1 MPAEIQLQSVSW
13 ASPPIS
19 PVDFRDALVVHHGA
33 TQALLSADSRFLARR
48 NFGSLTREG
57 RALKARRDEGCP
69 SPPNSAKGEI
79 QRRVKVQQIKKTTMK
94 NCSISTCKEA
104 SKQNNSVRQ
113 PNPRSVALVC
123 QGSCQVYRQSV
134 GGASRDPPTILT
146 PLSTVDKEAS
156 SIMKCVAGRGSLIYL
171 AAIAHLALLPCLP
184 AVSAEGNKPEVHVSV
199 DPTSSDEASQAT
211 QGSILD
217 NSVSIEE
224 DDESEFEEAPDD
236 IPIPS
241 AFERLPEH
249 GGPMTAATLQKQPAN
264 EQIASAAASMQ
275 GPPATEHWVLSLWH
289 LMLSYRV
296 VDCAALLTLIL
307 VIVVAFKG
315 KAENKRIAAQWLQSV
330 KELLE
335 NQFASVAEAN
345 NGALSARSYNEFE
358 LFCSGRRNCM
368 FMHATLQCI
377 SRQDLWKGHV
387 FRRFLNCVGDE
398 VTLEFLLPE
407 CGEGMI
413 FGICRRLEQR
423 KFVEALWDVTEFCK
437 SRQSANLLSQVPEG
451 FSVISDTQE
460 AAEKILDIPGLQ
472 KLLQQLAPYLRCIYT
487 SDLCTNTPP
496 ALSATIAAVYG
507 TAAAGANKPKR
518 VLRLNYILP
527 EKDEEFDARLPVAV
541 ACKLVDAL
549 ASLRLSDA
557 CRESVRKMRLTYE
570 KEREKT
576 RRKEQQEEAE
586 RRRQERKREEEKAI
600 EKLPEEQRRKA
611 QEAQAKKA
619 AREQRREQRQGVK
632 VSVDWVGRKKA

>member
-1 MPAEIQLQSVSW
+1 MHGW
-13 ASPPIS
+13 A
-19 PVDFRDALVVHHGA
+19 
-33 TQALLSADSRFLARR
+33 
-48 NFGSLTREG
+48 
-57 RALKARRDEGCP
+57 K
-69 SPPNSAKGEI
+69 
-79 QRRVKVQQIKKTTMK
+79 
-94 NCSISTCKEA
+94 
-104 SKQNNSVRQ
+104 
-113 PNPRSVALVC
+113 
-123 QGSCQVYRQSV
+123 
-134 GGASRDPPTILT
+134 
-146 PLSTVDKEAS
+146 
-156 SIMKCVAGRGSLIYL
+156 
-171 AAIAHLALLPCLP
+171 
-184 AVSAEGNKPEVHVSV
+184 
-199 DPTSSDEASQAT
+199 
-211 QGSILD
+211 
-217 NSVSIEE
+217 

-423 KFVEALWDVTEFCK
+423 KFVEALWDV
-437 SRQSANLLSQVPEG
+437 
-451 FSVISDTQE
+451 E

-576 RRKEQQEEAE
+576 RRKEQQEVSGCHELQAGRQGEAE